1 MRIYFVNESGKK
13 LRFQHCSQFFSRGIQ
28 GHTSRTSDSHCAPRG
43 HSARVAFSRDH
54 AGTLGSVSE
63 TVAWMSCGTKR
74 PGAHSIHRL
83 SSRSALATISRLVT
97 CLCRHACHRLCAA
110 DRNTVMSGHVYG
122 SLLVAGY
129 GVQGSIGVCL
139 LTHITMATSRSNI
152 NNFTSINLTTE
163 RARLSQLWS
172 NALMIASTRHAVTVL
187 RADFC
192 AWCANRG
199 GSIGVR
205 RVMCRARDG
214 VAVSAPTIFTRINHK
229 QIIHEKRQIYSR

>member
-1 MRIYFVNESGKK
+1 MCAEKKCRFNTVHSSFRAESEVTP
-13 LRFQHCSQFFSRGIQ
+13 RG
-28 GHTSRTSDSHCAPRG
+28 TRTSDSHCAPRG

-74 PGAHSIHRL
+74 PGAHCIHRL
-83 SSRSALATISRLVT
+83 SSLSALATISRLVT

-110 DRNTVMSGHVYG
+110 DRNTVMSGQVYG
-122 SLLVAGY
+122 SLLVAGC
-129 GVQGSIGVCL
+129 GVQGSICL

-172 NALMIASTRHAVTVL
+172 DALMIASTRHAVTVL

-192 AWCANRG
+192 AWCAIRG

-214 VAVSAPTIFTRINHK
+214 VAVSAPTILTR
-229 QIIHEKRQIYSR
+229 Y

>member
-1 MRIYFVNESGKK
+1 MRVYFVLTPEKKCRFNTVHSSYRAESEV
-13 LRFQHCSQFFSRGIQ
+13 
-28 GHTSRTSDSHCAPRG
+28 TPRTRTAC
-43 HSARVAFSRDH
+43 RVATLCARRVLSRPRWH
-54 AGTLGSVSE
+54 ACSVSE

-74 PGAHSIHRL
+74 PGAHCIHRL

-110 DRNTVMSGHVYG
+110 NRNTVASGQVYG
-122 SLLVAGY
+122 SLLVAGC
-129 GVQGSIGVCL
+129 GVQGSICL
-139 LTHITMATSRSNI
+139 QTHITMATSRSNI

-172 NALMIASTRHAVTVL
+172 NELMIASTRHAVTVL

-214 VAVSAPTIFTRINHK
+214 VAVSAPAIL
-229 QIIHEKRQIYSR
+229 HE

>member
-28 GHTSRTSDSHCAPRG
+28 GHTSQTSDSHCAPRG

-74 PGAHSIHRL
+74 PGAHCIHRL

-110 DRNTVMSGHVYG
+110 NRNTVASGQVYG
-122 SLLVAGY
+122 SLLVAGC
-129 GVQGSIGVCL
+129 GVQGSICL
-139 LTHITMATSRSNI
+139 QTHITMATSRSNI

-187 RADFC
+187 H
-192 AWCANRG
+192 
-199 GSIGVR
+199 GSIF
-205 RVMCRARDG
+205 RVMYASRAFGRYAAYRERWSGCRDRTNA
-214 VAVSAPTIFTRINHK
+214 AIL
-229 QIIHEKRQIYSR
+229 HE